1 MRKREKIRGDN
12 KGRRRRRRDKE
23 KKEKEKERER
33 EKTHER
39 LGTGTNSTI
48 TRKSI
53 LLGRRIVLQ
62 NLSRGKIY
70 LSATTRFVS
79 G

>member
-1 MRKREKIRGDN
+1 MKRSVEII
-12 KGRRRRRRDKE
+12 KGE
-23 KKEKEKERER
+23 GGKEKEKEKER

-39 LGTGTNSTI
+39 LGRGTNSTI

-53 LLGRRIVLQ
+53 LLGRGIVLQ
-62 NLSRGKIY
+62 NLSQGKIY

-79 G
+79 R

>member
-1 MRKREKIRGDN
+1 MERRKIFISRKREKIRN
-12 KGRRRRRRDKE
+12 KGGGG
-23 KKEKEKERER
+23 KEKEKEKER

-53 LLGRRIVLQ
+53 LLGRGIVLQ
-62 NLSRGKIY
+62 NLSQGKIY

-79 G
+79 R